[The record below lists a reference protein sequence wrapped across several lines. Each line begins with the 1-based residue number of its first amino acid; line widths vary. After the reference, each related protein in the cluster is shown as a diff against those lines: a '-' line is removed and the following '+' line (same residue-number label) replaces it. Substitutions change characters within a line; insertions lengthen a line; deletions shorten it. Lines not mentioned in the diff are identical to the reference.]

1 MIKYEENEF
10 GLEGIH
16 MALNFCFEIAALVI
30 GIILCIVS
38 FSQYKITD
46 LKGKVYVYMLRIVT
60 LMSFLNLTAAIAI
73 KRNLIFFLPISEL
86 VINLSLIMIVL
97 LCFGLNLYLIET
109 LQARNKYRRS
119 TYVILAMPVIVQIL
133 LLLNWKKHTIFTLE
147 NVDERLLLSFDA
159 WYIAPYILAM
169 LSLLVYVVIAIKN
182 RRIILEKKRNILFVI
197 PFFVV
202 AFYYLQYHFPNIAMI
217 GFGHTVILLLLYL
230 YAFHRSI
237 KRDSLTRLPDGSSFK
252 RMLDYR
258 IGRQK
263 SMTIAM
269 ITLDDFKQVNREYGY
284 ENGNRY
290 LQLIANYIKEHAPK
304 DSVSRYSGDKFAVV
318 FDGKSCDDVREWCDE
333 LLSRFESAWEIGKLR
348 HKLSACISLVEYPS
362 MADSS
367 EQIFDLLELMNIY
380 GKRNKRNQCIIC
392 NDDFK
397 KDMERRLRIAS
408 ILNEVVNE
416 RKMHVEYQPILDVQ
430 ANVYNRAE
438 ALFRMVDE
446 ELGNVPPAEFF
457 PIAEENGYIV
467 DVGYILLEQVCQYIR
482 TFQDRSIA
490 APIISVNL
498 FRQQIMDEKV
508 DEKVAAILSKYE
520 IQPNSVAFELP
531 ESVFLLQYEK
541 VKEQVLRLHKLGCR
555 FYLDGFGN
563 AISDLSKL
571 MELPFEVIKFNK
583 KILKDAENN
592 DSIYLL
598 VSAMTAV
605 LEESDKMIL
614 GDGIDSA
621 HMKEMADLLFM
632 DFLQGHYL
640 CKPVTGDLAY
650 AEFAKRDVFEVNA
663 ALDDLLKEIDID
675 NDKL

>member
-1 MIKYEENEF
+1 
-10 GLEGIH
+10 
-16 MALNFCFEIAALVI
+16 MALNFCFEISAFVI
-30 GIILCIVS
+30 GIILCVVS
-38 FSQYKITD
+38 FSQYRITD
-46 LKGKVYVYMLRIVT
+46 LKGKVFVYMVRIAT
-60 LMSFLNLTAAIAI
+60 FMSFLNLIAAIGI
-73 KRNLIFFLPISEL
+73 KQNWLPFLHISEL
-86 VINLSLIMIVL
+86 IINFSFISIVW

-109 LQARNKYRRS
+109 LHAKNRFQLS
-119 TYVILAMPVIVQIL
+119 IYVMTGIPLIGQVL
-133 LLLNWKKHTIFTLE
+133 LLLINLGNRALFDLAIVEGSLQ
-147 NVDERLLLSFDA
+147 LSFNE
-159 WYIAPYILAM
+159 WYIVPYILAGI
-169 LSLLVYVVIAIKN
+169 SLLMYVLIAIKN
-182 RRIILEKKRNILFVI
+182 RAIIIEKKRTILFAI
-197 PFFVV
+197 PGLIFLV
-202 AFYYLQYHFPNIAMI
+202 YYLQYCFPNLAII
-217 GFGHTVILLLLYL
+217 GFGHIIVLLLLYL
-230 YAFHRSI
+230 YAFHRLI

-263 SMTIAM
+263 PMTIAM
-269 ITLDDFKQVNREYGY
+269 VTLDDFKQVNREYGY
-284 ENGNRY
+284 QNGNRY
-290 LQLIANYIKEHAPK
+290 LQLIANYIKEHAPH
-304 DSVSRYSGDKFAVV
+304 DCVSRYSGDKFAIV
-318 FDGKSCDDVREWCDE
+318 FDEQSFDDVRAWCDD
-333 LLSRFESAWEIGKLR
+333 LLLRFESVWEIGKLR
-348 HKLSACISLVEYPS
+348 HKLSACVSLLEYPA

-367 EQIFDLLELMNIY
+367 EQIFDLLEHMNIY
-380 GKRNKRNQCIIC
+380 GKRNKRNQCIVC

-408 ILNEVVNE
+408 ILNEVVND

-430 ANVYNRAE
+430 ANAFNRAE

-446 ELGNVPPAEFF
+446 ELGNVPPTEFF

-467 DVGYILLEQVCQYIR
+467 DVGYILLEQVCQYIK
-482 TFQDRSIA
+482 TFQDRGVS

-498 FRQQIMDEKV
+498 FRQQIMDENVDDKV
-508 DEKVAAILSKYE
+508 SSILNKYE
-520 IQPNSVAFELP
+520 IKPTNIAFELP
-531 ESVFLLQYEK
+531 ESVFSVQYEK
-541 VKEQVLRLHKLGCR
+541 VKEQILRLHKIGCR

-592 DSIYLL
+592 DAIYLL

-640 CKPVTGDLAY
+640 CEPLSGDMAN
-650 AEFAKRDVFEVNA
+650 AEFAKCDVFEVNA
-663 ALDDLLKEIDID
+663 ALDDLLKGIDIE
-675 NDKL
+675 NDKI

>member
-1 MIKYEENEF
+1 
-10 GLEGIH
+10 
-16 MALNFCFEIAALVI
+16 MALNFCFEIAAFVI

-60 LMSFLNLTAAIAI
+60 AMCFFNLTAAIAI
-73 KRNLIFFLPISEL
+73 KRNWVFFLPISEL

-109 LQARNKYRRS
+109 LQAKNKFRRS
-119 TYVILAMPVIVQIL
+119 TSVILGIPLIVQVLFFVI
-133 LLLNWKKHTIFTLE
+133 NWKTHAIFTLE
-147 NVDERLLLSFDA
+147 NVDERLLLSFDT
-159 WYIAPYILAM
+159 WYIAPYVLAM
-169 LSLLVYVVIAIKN
+169 VSIFMYVFIAIKN
-182 RRIILEKKRNILFVI
+182 RGIILEKKRNILFIIPCVI
-197 PFFVV
+197 V
-202 AFYYLQYHFPNIAMI
+202 AFYYLQYCFPNIALI
-217 GFGHTVILLLLYL
+217 GFGHIVVLLLLYL

-263 SMTIAM
+263 PMTIAM
-269 ITLDDFKQVNREYGY
+269 VTLDDFKQVNREYGY
-284 ENGNRY
+284 QNGNRY

-304 DSVSRYSGDKFAVV
+304 DCVSRYSGDKFAVV

-333 LLSRFESAWEIGKLR
+333 LLSRFESVWEIGKLR

-408 ILNEVVNE
+408 ILNEVVND

-430 ANVYNRAE
+430 ANAYNRAE

-467 DVGYILLEQVCQYIR
+467 DVGYILLEQVCQYMS
-482 TFQDRSIA
+482 TFKEKNMQI
-490 APIISVNL
+490 PIISVN
-498 FRQQIMDEKV
+498 FSRQQIMDEHV
-508 DEKVAAILSKYE
+508 EEKVTSILKKYE
-520 IQPNSVAFELP
+520 IEPSNIAFELQ
-531 ESVFLLQYEK
+531 ESIFLLQYDK
-541 VKEQVLRLHKLGCR
+541 VKEQVLRLHALGCR

-571 MELPFEVIKFNK
+571 MDLPFEVIKFNK

-632 DFLQGHYL
+632 DFLQGHHL
-640 CKPVTGDLAY
+640 CEPLIGDLAV
-650 AEFAKRDVFEVNA
+650 AEFAKCDVFEVNV
-663 ALDDLLKEIDID
+663 ALEDLLKGIEIE
-675 NDKL
+675 NDKI